1 MVIHLYHLQVD
12 HAPGFNCSEIA
23 KQVALQEVTISQNHA
38 ASIHVCFL
46 EGFVFFTK
54 WNKRSANK
62 RNKVNYKFS
71 RMQTLNRLKNLLIHS
86 GAKRLLRE
94 HAVLFS
100 M

>member
-23 KQVALQEVTISQNHA
+23 KQVALQEVTISQNRT
-38 ASIHVCFL
+38 ASIHMC
-46 EGFVFFTK
+46 FVFFWRVLW

-71 RMQTLNRLKNLLIHS
+71 RVQTLNRLKNLLIHS